1 MSENFDGDIYEKI
14 EYMPITFFANALR
27 VGIIGG
33 GRGSYIKARTLSN
46 SGVEVEVLSR
56 EFIEDFHSISV
67 TLIKK
72 EYDKKFIEDKHIV
85 IIAISD
91 EETIDNIISD
101 CNSLA
106 KIYINSSNFK
116 NGMGVIPVKRESKN
130 ISLSINTKVGNPK
143 GAVMLADKLQ
153 KEIESYDDFMKFTG
167 VIRNTVVMEKVEK
180 LKLLSFVN
188 SEDFK
193 YIFDKGKGKI
203 VLELFYK
210 EKINGIDFSNKK
222 K

>member
-1 MSENFDGDIYEKI
+1 M
-14 EYMPITFFANALR
+14 R
-27 VGIIGG
+27 
-33 GRGSYIKARTLSN
+33 
-46 SGVEVEVLSR
+46 
-56 EFIEDFHSISV
+56 
-67 TLIKK
+67 K

-167 VIRNTVVMEKVEK
+167 VIRNTVVMEKAEK

-188 SEDFK
+188 NEDFK

>member
-1 MSENFDGDIYEKI
+1 MYENFNRDIYEKI
-14 EYMPITFFANALR
+14 EYMPITFFSNALR

-33 GRGSYIKARTLSN
+33 GRGSYIKARSLSN
-46 SGVEVEVLSR
+46 NGAKVEVLSR
-56 EFIEDFHSISV
+56 EFIDDFKNISA
-67 TLIKK
+67 TLIKR

-116 NGMGVIPVKRESKN
+116 NSMGVIPVKRDSRN
-130 ISLSINTKVGNPK
+130 ILLSVNTKVGNPK
-143 GAVMLADKLQ
+143 GAVMIADKLA
-153 KEIESYDDFMKFTG
+153 KEIAEYDDFIEFTAM
-167 VIRNTVVMEKVEK
+167 IRNTIIMEKEEK
-180 LKLLSFVN
+180 LKMLSFIN

-193 YIFDKGKGKI
+193 YIFDKI
-203 VLELFYK
+203 LRHSSSLPLV
-210 EKINGIDFSNKK
+210 
-222 K
+222 